1 MYELVGK
8 YLKSV
13 KNNSVEKDGWSNSSY
28 CVSKMCIDVYAQN
41 LGRRTVDRNIQV
53 YACCPGNTKT
63 DCLFFEIFL
72 NYFIVGGPKARFTV
86 D

>member
-41 LGRRTVDRNIQV
+41 LGRRTVDRNI
-53 YACCPGNTKT
+53 
-63 DCLFFEIFL
+63 
-72 NYFIVGGPKARFTV
+72 
-86 D
+86 